1 MNKRKDNEYF
11 LYVKTEQSFF
21 LKMKFSLTVCL
32 KCINCMTVQRGHTIL
47 RLFLLT
53 LPDKTCFYEKWEMR
67 VYSCI
72 TYKLSQRIFLN
83 WKTWCTSRKK
93 CMFFPD
99 NHLCLKRSIQIY
111 KKGLIIVKLYKPHKF
126 VEIHYLNGCD
136 DERTGM
142 VNINS

>member
-1 MNKRKDNEYF
+1 MMYKRKDNEYF

-83 WKTWCTSRKK
+83 WKTWGTKRKK
-93 CMFFPD
+93 NVCFFPVHD
-99 NHLCLKRSIQIY
+99 
-111 KKGLIIVKLYKPHKF
+111 KF
-126 VEIHYLNGCD
+126 VPKALSALPPTLHWSTLQNVLSASPLLLKWVVRCGVGGEVLG
-136 DERTGM
+136 
-142 VNINS
+142 

>member
-1 MNKRKDNEYF
+1 MMYKRKDNEYF

-21 LKMKFSLTVCL
+21 LKIKFSLTVCL

-83 WKTWCTSRKK
+83 WKTWGTKRKTNV
-93 CMFFPD
+93 CFFQTIICVWRGQYKFIKRD
-99 NHLCLKRSIQIY
+99 WLSSNFTNHIHLLKFITIMD
-111 KKGLIIVKLYKPHKF
+111 VMM
-126 VEIHYLNGCD
+126 NGQ
-136 DERTGM
+136 EW
-142 VNINS
+142 